1 MADNSLASRLADAG
15 HFAAREAETA
25 EQNARSFG
33 HSADT
38 KNALFFRTLGI
49 AYFAMSE
56 AMFAGAQMTEALK
69 IVRLP
74 RGFDGKMSRA
84 YQDAINQVIGKEDLS
99 DVPLTALVPT
109 VYQSH

>member
-1 MADNSLASRLADAG
+1 MSDNSLASRLADAG

-25 EQNARSFG
+25 EQNAKSFG

-56 AMFAGAQMTEALK
+56 AMFAGVQITEALK
-69 IVRLP
+69 SVRLP
-74 RGFDGKMSRA
+74 REFDAKMSQA
-84 YQDAINQVIGKEDLS
+84 YQAAISQVIGRENPS
-99 DVPLTALVPT
+99 DVPLSALVPT
-109 VYQSH
+109 LYQSH